1 MLLKCLFPQ
10 VSANKGPTQ
19 LSSAYNYAGGRAQRQ
34 QTQIMVPE
42 GPQLTAEQLEIVESQ
57 FKVGVWGLGAVVW
70 LLVFWE

>member
-1 MLLKCLFPQ
+1 M
-10 VSANKGPTQ
+10 NKGPTQ

-57 FKVGVWGLGAVVW
+57 FKVGVWGLGAVV
-70 LLVFWE
+70 